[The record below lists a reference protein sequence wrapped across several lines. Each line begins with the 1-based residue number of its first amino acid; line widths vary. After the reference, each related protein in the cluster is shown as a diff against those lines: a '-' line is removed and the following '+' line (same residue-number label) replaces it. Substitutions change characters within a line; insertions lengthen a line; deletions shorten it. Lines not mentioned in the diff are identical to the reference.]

1 MDRSKPANLAD
12 SLKKAP
18 SLKKGL
24 GAVLSGASAESSPNQ
39 QFCGDIDMRIAR
51 DGTWFYHGSPI
62 GRKQL
67 VKLFSTVLHRDSAG
81 DFWLETPVEKCR
93 IQVEDAPY
101 VAVEMWVEGT
111 GVNQRLKFRT
121 NVDDNV
127 IAGPEN
133 PIRVEIDPDSE
144 EPSPYV
150 LVREGLDALIAR
162 SVFYDLVELAVEEER
177 DGERLF
183 GVWSGGVFFPLGDPG
198 ESVG

>member
-1 MDRSKPANLAD
+1 
-12 SLKKAP
+12 
-18 SLKKGL
+18 
-24 GAVLSGASAESSPNQ
+24 
-39 QFCGDIDMRIAR
+39 MRIAR

-67 VKLFSTVLHRDSAG
+67 VKLFSTVLRRDSAG

-101 VAVEMWVEGT
+101 VAVEMWGEGG
-111 GVNQRLKFRT
+111 GVNQRLEFRT

-133 PIRVEIDPDSE
+133 PIRVEIDSDSG

-162 SVFYDLVELAVEEER
+162 AVFYDLVELAVVEER
-177 DGERLF
+177 DGETQF
-183 GVWSGGVFFPLGDPG
+183 GVWSSGVFFPLGDPG
-198 ESVG
+198 EIIE

>member
-1 MDRSKPANLAD
+1 M
-12 SLKKAP
+12 
-18 SLKKGL
+18 
-24 GAVLSGASAESSPNQ
+24 
-39 QFCGDIDMRIAR
+39 
-51 DGTWFYHGSPI
+51 
-62 GRKQL
+62 
-67 VKLFSTVLHRDSAG
+67 
-81 DFWLETPVEKCR
+81 EKCR

-177 DGERLF
+177 DGEHLF
-183 GVWSGGVFFPLGDPG
+183 GVWSGGFFFPLGDPG